1 MPKTSLDAI
10 DRKILKY
17 LIKNA
22 RMPFLEIA
30 RECGI
35 SGAAIHQRIRK
46 LDDSGVILGSRLI
59 VDPKMMGFDVCAH
72 ISITLKDPQL
82 LKQTVE
88 QLKEIPE
95 IVEAHFITGSGNI
108 LVKLYCVDNEHLMR
122 TIFDGILRIQGVS
135 STETQISLQEAFQR
149 QVNIDFIEEKHPAEN
164 HPLSPHDGDPIGS
177 PFFHACEG
185 KGATRF
191 VIISRKNPPGPDF
204 PDLPGTRTTKSRHPA
219 IYPENRPPPAKRR
232 TCRHKRKAP
241 RLKTGGAPRQ
251 TIV

>member
-72 ISITLKDPQL
+72 ISITLK
-82 LKQTVE
+82 QTVE

-122 TIFDGILRIQGVS
+122 TIFDGILRIQGVA

-149 QVNIDFIEEKHPAEN
+149 QVNIDFIEE
-164 HPLSPHDGDPIGS
+164 
-177 PFFHACEG
+177 
-185 KGATRF
+185 
-191 VIISRKNPPGPDF
+191 
-204 PDLPGTRTTKSRHPA
+204 
-219 IYPENRPPPAKRR
+219 
-232 TCRHKRKAP
+232 
-241 RLKTGGAPRQ
+241 
-251 TIV
+251 